1 MDAVIEYFKGLESR
15 PVERLSIFAGGL
27 MLLWFIESAIP
38 YVNMSY
44 KKSKVRHAAVNI
56 GFTVIHFII
65 HTILAVVIVLLADWT
80 QRSGFGLVHLLN
92 AGIVATIIISALVMD
107 FFAGWMSHIIEHK
120 IPLFWRFHIIH
131 HADNN
136 VDVTTG
142 LRHHPLESVWRGV
155 FFFIGIIVS
164 GAPMYAVMIYQTVL
178 VLITGFTHA
187 NINLPG
193 WLDKG
198 LSYVLVSPNM
208 HKVHHHWKQP
218 YTDSNYGAVFSIW
231 DRLLGTFRSMK
242 KEDIRYGLDQYYS
255 NEKDEDFVALMKKP
269 FQKLRE

>member
-120 IPLFWRFHIIH
+120 IPVFWRFHIIH

-155 FFFIGIIVS
+155 FFFIGIIEE
-164 GAPMYAVMIYQTVL
+164 T
-178 VLITGFTHA
+178 
-187 NINLPG
+187 
-193 WLDKG
+193 
-198 LSYVLVSPNM
+198 LSSELQYLQIRLLA
-208 HKVHHHWKQP
+208 HWGNN
-218 YTDSNYGAVFSIW
+218 SENYGEQFSF
-231 DRLLGTFRSMK
+231 LLGCKSLL
-242 KEDIRYGLDQYYS
+242 I
-255 NEKDEDFVALMKKP
+255 
-269 FQKLRE
+269 